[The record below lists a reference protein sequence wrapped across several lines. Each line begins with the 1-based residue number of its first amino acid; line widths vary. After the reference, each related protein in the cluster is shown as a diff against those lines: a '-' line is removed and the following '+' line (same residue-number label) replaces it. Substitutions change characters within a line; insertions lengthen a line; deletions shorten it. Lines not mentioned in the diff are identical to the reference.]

1 MAKPAPNSKLRI
13 RELSSID
20 DFEQVLRL
28 EKEVWESSEAD
39 ITPLALAVA
48 TENAGS
54 IWLGAFD
61 GDHLIGFAFAFPSVH
76 RHPVTPSNS
85 APGPVG
91 FHSHLLAVR
100 EPYRDSGIGY
110 ELKLAQRQK
119 ALELGITELTWT
131 FDPLR
136 SRNAHLN
143 FSKLGVISN
152 SYRIDFYGPATTSP
166 LHSNSTDRLWVTWR
180 ISHERTEQRL
190 RGKTVR
196 NEVLD
201 ALTHLAPLVRF
212 NGDGVPV
219 EGDLSQALRRQRIAI
234 EIPGDIERI
243 ECADREL
250 ARRWRLATRR
260 AFTESVAHGFVV
272 TEFCRSIRGQ
282 QGPGAYLLE
291 REP

>member
-1 MAKPAPNSKLRI
+1 MSKPAHNSKLRI
-13 RELSSID
+13 RELNSVAD
-20 DFEQVLRL
+20 LEQVLLL
-28 EKEVWESSEAD
+28 EKEVWGCSEVD

-48 TENAGS
+48 TEKAGS
-54 IWLGAFD
+54 IWLGGFD
-61 GDHLIGFAFAFPSVH
+61 GDNLVGFVFAFPSLLPPA
-76 RHPVTPSNS
+76 RPNNS
-85 APGPVG
+85 APYQVG
-91 FHSHLLAVR
+91 FHSHVLAVR

-119 ALELGITELTWT
+119 ALGLGITEMTWT

-143 FSKLGVISN
+143 FSKLGVVSN
-152 SYRIDFYGPATTSP
+152 SYRVDFYGSATTSP
-166 LHSNSTDRLWVTWR
+166 LDANGTDRLWVTWR
-180 ISHERTEQRL
+180 MSDKRIEQRL
-190 RGKTVR
+190 RGEAVR
-196 NEVLD
+196 SEVLD
-201 ALTHLAPLVRF
+201 ALTHVSPLVRF

-219 EGDLSQALRRQRIAI
+219 EADLAQALRRQRIAI
-234 EIPGDIERI
+234 EIPGDLERI
-243 ECADREL
+243 EREDREL

-260 AFTESVAHGFVV
+260 AFSQSLEHGFVV